1 MKTINLFFSLE
12 RNKIMNNNHCLSIIH
27 LDLDAF
33 FASVEQ
39 RDNPAYQGKPLI
51 VGGVSGADGKDGK
64 TNRGVVCAASYEAR
78 KYGVHAGMP
87 IWEARQKCHKGIFI
101 PSQMNKYLEASKI
114 FFQICSTYTPLIE
127 PLSIDELFLDVS
139 GCESLFGSSEII
151 GRKIKERVH
160 QELGLRVSVGIAEN
174 KFLAKIATNLGK
186 PNGFY
191 LIPSKDIQKILYPLP
206 ISTLWGIGKKTE
218 ELLKKSG
225 IYQVEQLAK
234 MPDSILENLM
244 GKNGKK
250 IKLLAQGIDE
260 SPVTPPSTAKSIG
273 KETTFGT
280 NITEKEI
287 LVKELLKISQLV
299 GYTARKTGYKGRTI
313 TLKIRFH
320 NFITF
325 SKSKT
330 LENPINLDDIIFK
343 TVAELLDKVR
353 YKKGGVRL
361 LGIKLSSLTSG
372 NEIKQLKFSKDKE
385 DKLEQL
391 TQSLDEIREKFG
403 TKAVTRASLLSNPL
417 SEEPS
422 L

>member
-1 MKTINLFFSLE
+1 
-12 RNKIMNNNHCLSIIH
+12 MNNINRLSIIH

-39 RDNPAYQGKPLI
+39 RDNPAYRGKPLI

-78 KYGVHAGMP
+78 RYGIHAGMP

-101 PSQMNKYLEASKI
+101 PSQMNKYLEASIK
-114 FFQICSTYTPLIE
+114 FFQICSIYTPLIE

-151 GRKIKERVH
+151 GKKIKERVY
-160 QELGLRVSVGIAEN
+160 QELGLKVSVGIAEN

-186 PNGFY
+186 PDGFY
-191 LIPSKDIQKILYPLP
+191 FIPSKDIQKILYPLP
-206 ISTLWGIGKKTE
+206 ISALWGIGKKTE

-234 MPDSILENLM
+234 MPEAILENLM
-244 GKNGKK
+244 GKNGIK

-260 SPVTPPSTAKSIG
+260 SLVTPPSQAKSIG
-273 KETTFGT
+273 KETTFGS
-280 NITEKEI
+280 NITEKAVLI
-287 LVKELLKISQLV
+287 KELLKISQLV
-299 GYTARKTGYKGRTI
+299 GYTARKKGYKGRTI

-330 LENPINLDDIIFK
+330 LANSINLDDIIFK
-343 TVAELLDKVR
+343 TVVELLDKVR

-361 LGIKLSSLTSG
+361 LGIKLSSLTSRHD
-372 NEIKQLKFSKDKE
+372 EIKQLKFSKDKE

-403 TKAVTRASLLSNPL
+403 TKAVTRASLLSNLL
-417 SEEPS
+417 SEEPP

>member
-1 MKTINLFFSLE
+1 VSD
-12 RNKIMNNNHCLSIIH
+12 NHCLSIIH

-39 RDNPAYQGKPLI
+39 RDNPAYRGKPLI
-51 VGGVSGADGKDGK
+51 VGGISGSGENS
-64 TNRGVVCAASYEAR
+64 NRGVVCAASYEAR

-87 IWEARQKCHKGIFI
+87 IWEARQKCHEGIFI
-101 PSQMNKYLEASKI
+101 PSQMNKYLEASKK

-151 GRKIKERVH
+151 GRKIKERIH
-160 QELGLRVSVGIAEN
+160 QELGLKISVGIAEN

-186 PNGFY
+186 PDGFY
-191 LIPSKDIQKILYPLP
+191 LIPSKDIQKILYPLS

-218 ELLKKSG
+218 ELLEKSG

-234 MPDSILENLM
+234 MPDAILENLM
-244 GKNGKK
+244 GKNGIK

-260 SPVTPPSTAKSIG
+260 SPVTPPSEAKSIG
-273 KETTFGT
+273 KETTFGS
-280 NITEKEI
+280 NITEKAV
-287 LVKELLKISQLV
+287 LVKELLKISQIV
-299 GYTARKTGYKGRTI
+299 GYIARKEGYKGWTI

-320 NFITF
+320 DFTTF
-325 SKSKT
+325 NKSKT
-330 LENPINLDDIIFK
+330 LENSTHLDDIIFK
-343 TVAELLDKVR
+343 TIVELLDKVR

-361 LGIKLSSLTSG
+361 LGVKLSKLTS
-372 NEIKQLKFSKDKE
+372 NNKIKQLNLLENKE

-391 TQSLDEIREKFG
+391 TQSLDKIREKFG
-403 TKAVTRASLLSNPL
+403 SKAVTRASLLSNLL

-422 L
+422 P

>member
-1 MKTINLFFSLE
+1 MD
-12 RNKIMNNNHCLSIIH
+12 NNHRLSIIH

-39 RDNPAYQGKPLI
+39 RDNPAYRGKPLI
-51 VGGVSGADGKDGK
+51 VGGISGGKGNS
-64 TNRGVVCAASYEAR
+64 NRGVVCAASYEAR

-87 IWEARQKCHKGIFI
+87 IWEARQKCPRGIFI
-101 PSQMNKYLEASKI
+101 PSQMNKYSEASKK

-151 GRKIKERVH
+151 GRKIKKRVH
-160 QELGLRVSVGIAEN
+160 QELGIKVSVGIAEN

-186 PNGFY
+186 PDGFY
-191 LIPSKDIQKILYPLP
+191 IIPSKDIQKILYPLP
-206 ISTLWGIGKKTE
+206 VSSLWGIGKKTE

-225 IYQVEQLAK
+225 IYLVEQLAK
-234 MPDSILENLM
+234 MPDSILENLL

-250 IKLLAQGIDE
+250 MKLLAQGIDE

-273 KETTFGT
+273 KETTFST
-280 NITEKEI
+280 NITEKVI
-287 LVKELLKISQLV
+287 LVKELLKISQMV
-299 GYTARKTGYKGRTI
+299 GYAARKKGYKGRTI

-325 SKSKT
+325 NRSKT
-330 LENPINLDDIIFK
+330 LENPTHIDDLIFK
-343 TVAELLDKVR
+343 TVVRLLDKINI
-353 YKKGGVRL
+353 KKGGVRL
-361 LGIKLSSLTSG
+361 LGIKLSNLTSG
-372 NEIKQLKFSKDKE
+372 NERKQLKFLRDEEDKKD

-391 TQSLDEIREKFG
+391 TQSLDKIREKFG
-403 TKAVTRASLLSNPL
+403 TKAVTRASLLKIKKRDK
-417 SEEPS
+417 
-422 L
+422 

>member
-1 MKTINLFFSLE
+1 MSD
-12 RNKIMNNNHCLSIIH
+12 NHRLSIIH

-39 RDNPAYQGKPLI
+39 RDNPAYRGKPLI
-51 VGGVSGADGKDGK
+51 VGGISSGKENS
-64 TNRGVVCAASYEAR
+64 NRGVVCAASYEAR

-101 PSQMNKYLEASKI
+101 PSQMNKYLKVSKK
-114 FFQICSTYTPLIE
+114 FFQICSAYTPLIE

-139 GCESLFGSSEII
+139 GCESLFGSSETV
-151 GRKIKERVH
+151 GRKIKERVY
-160 QELGLRVSVGIAEN
+160 QELDLRVSVGIAEN

-186 PNGFY
+186 PDGFY
-191 LIPSKDIQKILYPLP
+191 ILPLKDIQKILYPLP
-206 ISTLWGIGKKTE
+206 VSSLWGIGKKTG

-225 IYQVEQLAK
+225 IYLVEQLAR
-234 MPDSILENLM
+234 MPDSILENLL
-244 GKNGKK
+244 GKNGGK

-280 NITEKEI
+280 NITEKAVLI
-287 LVKELLKISQLV
+287 KELLKISQLV
-299 GYTARKTGYKGRTI
+299 GYTARKKSYKGRTI

-320 NFITF
+320 DFITF
-325 SKSKT
+325 NRSKT
-330 LENPINLDDIIFK
+330 LENPTHLDDIIFK
-343 TVAELLDKVR
+343 TVVELLDKVR
-353 YKKGGVRL
+353 HKKGGVRL
-361 LGIKLSSLTSG
+361 LGIKLSNLTSG
-372 NEIKQLKFSKDKE
+372 NERKQLKFLRDEEDKKD

-403 TKAVTRASLLSNPL
+403 SKAVTRASLLKIIKNNRKVSN
-417 SEEPS
+417 
-422 L
+422 

>member
-1 MKTINLFFSLE
+1 MSD
-12 RNKIMNNNHCLSIIH
+12 NHCLSIIH

-39 RDNPAYQGKPLI
+39 RDNPAYRGKPII
-51 VGGVSGADGKDGK
+51 VGGISGADGKDDK
-64 TNRGVVCAASYEAR
+64 SNRGVVCAASYEAR

-101 PSQMNKYLEASKI
+101 PSQMNKYLEASKK

-160 QELGLRVSVGIAEN
+160 QELGLKVSVGIAEN

-186 PNGFY
+186 PDGFY
-191 LIPSKDIQKILYPLP
+191 IISSEDIQKILHPLP
-206 ISTLWGIGKKTE
+206 VSALWGIGRKTE
-218 ELLKKSG
+218 DLLKKSG
-225 IYQVEQLAK
+225 IYRVEQLTK
-234 MPDSILENLM
+234 MPDTILENLL

-250 IKLLAQGIDE
+250 IKLLAQGVDN
-260 SPVTPPSTAKSIG
+260 SPVTPLSTIKSIS
-273 KETTFGT
+273 KETTFST
-280 NITEKEI
+280 NITEKAVLI
-287 LVKELLKISQLV
+287 KELLKISQMV
-299 GYTARKTGYKGRTI
+299 GYTARKKGYKGRTI

-325 SKSKT
+325 SRSKT
-330 LENPINLDDIIFK
+330 LENPTHLDDIIFK
-343 TVAELLDKVR
+343 TVVELLDKAR

-361 LGIKLSSLTSG
+361 LGIKLSNLASG
-372 NEIKQLKFSKDKE
+372 NERKQLKFLGDEE

-391 TQSLDEIREKFG
+391 TQSLDKIREKFG
-403 TKAVTRASLLSNPL
+403 TKAVTRASLLSKGSGLNI
-417 SEEPS
+417 
-422 L
+422 

>member
-1 MKTINLFFSLE
+1 MSD
-12 RNKIMNNNHCLSIIH
+12 NNRLSIIH

-51 VGGVSGADGKDGK
+51 VGGISDGEGNS
-64 TNRGVVCAASYEAR
+64 NRGVVCAASYEAR

-87 IWEARQKCHKGIFI
+87 IWEARQKCPQGIFI
-101 PSQMNKYLEASKI
+101 PSQMNKYLEASKK
-114 FFQICSTYTPLIE
+114 FFQICSNYTPLIE

-151 GRKIKERVH
+151 SRKIKERVH
-160 QELGLRVSVGIAEN
+160 QELGLKVSVGIAEN

-186 PNGFY
+186 PDGFY
-191 LIPSKDIQKILYPLP
+191 IIPSKDIQKILYPLP
-206 ISTLWGIGKKTE
+206 ISALWGIGKKTE

-225 IYQVEQLAK
+225 IYLVEQLAQ
-234 MPDSILENLM
+234 MPDSILENLL

-273 KETTFGT
+273 KETTFST
-280 NITEKEI
+280 NITEKAI
-287 LVKELLKISQLV
+287 LIKELLKISQMV
-299 GYTARKTGYKGRTI
+299 GYTARKKGYKGRTI

-325 SKSKT
+325 NRSKT
-330 LENPINLDDIIFK
+330 LENPTHLDDIIFK
-343 TVAELLDKVR
+343 TVVELLDKVR
-353 YKKGGVRL
+353 HKKGGVRL
-361 LGIKLSSLTSG
+361 LGIKLSNLTLG
-372 NEIKQLKFSKDKE
+372 NERKQLKFSRDEEDKKDE
-385 DKLEQL
+385 KLEQL
-391 TQSLDEIREKFG
+391 TQSLDKIRKKFG
-403 TKAVTRASLLSNPL
+403 SKAVTRASLLKVKKK
-417 SEEPS
+417 E
-422 L
+422 